1 MLIDNVKSPE
11 DIKGFSKEQL
21 EKLAEE
27 IRKGL
32 MNRLSK
38 KGGHFGPN
46 FGFVEA
52 TIALHYVFNSPVDKF
67 VFDVSHHTEDNK
79 HPFLLLRQKS
89 DFHLH
94 RIQYRSVMF

>member
-38 KGGHFGPN
+38 KGGHFVPN
-46 FGFVEA
+46 F
-52 TIALHYVFNSPVDKF
+52 
-67 VFDVSHHTEDNK
+67 
-79 HPFLLLRQKS
+79 
-89 DFHLH
+89 
-94 RIQYRSVMF
+94 